1 MTKRNFLLI
10 NRKPQEFEKV
20 LLGKK
25 GIILQSTD
33 GKVLDNGI
41 MVLDDTVRAML
52 YCEEVRNLTFLVTKP
67 GAYAIETLIFAD
79 EDHYKKVL
87 QEIQQKFPRLERSP
101 QNKKLNRYAE
111 RLMEKLRDGQDVRIV
126 DAIKESDMIICPEC
140 GVQCAPGTPYCMEC
154 GAELP
159 VK

>member
-25 GIILQSTD
+25 GIILQGDD

-41 MVLDDTVRAML
+41 LVLDDTVRAML

-67 GAYAIETLIFAD
+67 GADAIETLIFAD
-79 EDHYKKVL
+79 ENHYKKVL
-87 QEIQQKFPRLERSP
+87 QEIQQKFPCLERSP

-111 RLMEKLRDGQDVRIV
+111 RLMEKMRDGQDVRIV
-126 DAIKESDMIICPEC
+126 DAVKESDMIICPEC
-140 GVQCAPGTPYCMEC
+140 GVQCASGTPYCMEC

>member
-10 NRKPQEFEKV
+10 NRKPQEFENV

-25 GIILQSTD
+25 GIILQGKD
-33 GKVLDNGI
+33 GKVLNNGVL
-41 MVLDDTVRAML
+41 VLDDTVRAML
-52 YCEEVRNLTFLVTKP
+52 YCEEVRNITFLVTKP
-67 GAYAIETLIFAD
+67 GAYGIETLIFT
-79 EDHYKKVL
+79 EKVL
-87 QEIQQKFPRLERSP
+87 YQKVLRGIEEKFPNLEISP

-111 RLMEKLRDGQDVRIV
+111 RLMEKLRDGQDVRLV
-126 DAIKESDMIICPEC
+126 DAVKESDMIICPEC

>member
-1 MTKRNFLLI
+1 MRKRNFLLI
-10 NRKPQEFEKV
+10 NRKPQAFEKV

-25 GIILQSTD
+25 GIILQDGD

-41 MVLDDTVRAML
+41 LVLDDAVRAVL
-52 YCEEVRNLTFLVTKP
+52 YCDEVRNITFLVTKP
-67 GAYAIETLIFAD
+67 GAYGIETLIFTEEAQ
-79 EDHYKKVL
+79 YKDVL
-87 QEIQQKFPRLERSP
+87 RKIEKGFPNLEISP

-111 RLMEKLRDGQDVRIV
+111 RLMEKLRDGQEIRIV
-126 DAIKESDMIICPEC
+126 DAVKESEMVICPEC

>member
-1 MTKRNFLLI
+1 MTKSNFLLI
-10 NRKPQEFEKV
+10 NRNPQVFEKV
-20 LLGKK
+20 LVGQK
-25 GIILQSTD
+25 GIILQDKD

-41 MVLDDTVRAML
+41 LVLNDTVRAVL
-52 YCEEVRNLTFLVTKP
+52 YCDEVRNITFLVTKP
-67 GAYAIETLIFAD
+67 GAYGIETLIFAQ
-79 EDHYKKVL
+79 EDLYQEVLKEIKKGFPKL
-87 QEIQQKFPRLERSP
+87 EISP

-111 RLMEKLRDGQDVRIV
+111 RLMEKLRDGQEVRIV
-126 DAIKESDMIICPEC
+126 DAVRESEMVICPEC